1 MEDNRI
7 NDDISNKY
15 LIAVF
20 VIVSVLL
27 LVSIFFF
34 LVTITY
40 GAYHTDGSNIYYY
53 LESNT
58 TKSNDEMGLFDWG
71 KVDAV
76 CKVPESIEYQ
86 YQVDDLY
93 IIQIEFNI
101 DSADKYIE
109 HYFGNEITE
118 QNETFDKFM
127 FSCIE
132 QAGTDMD
139 KLEELLNQGL
149 KAEGLSVKSITEN
162 LPSMY
167 PRIINLE

>member
-15 LIAVF
+15 LIAVM
-20 VIVSVLL
+20 VIISVLFLVSVF
-27 LVSIFFF
+27 VF
-34 LVTITY
+34 LVTVDYSTY
-40 GAYHTDGSNIYYY
+40 HIKGSNVYYY
-53 LESNT
+53 LESDT
-58 TKSNDEMGLFDWG
+58 IKSNDEMGLFNWG

-76 CKVPESIEYQ
+76 CKVPESIIYQ
-86 YQVDDLY
+86 YQVDDLS